1 MQTLG
6 RITAALLAAVGA
18 AAVLVAVRSAP
29 DVKRY
34 LKMRAM

>member
-6 RITAALLAAVGA
+6 RITAGLLAVAGAVA
-18 AAVLVAVRSAP
+18 LVVAVASAS

>member
-1 MQTLG
+1 MEILG
-6 RITAALLAAVGA
+6 RFTAGVLAVIGVLAVG
-18 AAVLVAVRSAP
+18 VAVASVP

>member
-6 RITAALLAAVGA
+6 RVTTAVLAAIG
-18 AAVLVAVRSAP
+18 LVAVGVAVASAP

>member
-6 RITAALLAAVGA
+6 RITAGLLAAAGA
-18 AAVLVAVRSAP
+18 AALVVAVASAP

>member
-1 MQTLG
+1 MQILG
-6 RITAALLAAVGA
+6 RVTTGVLAALG
-18 AAVLVAVRSAP
+18 LVAIGVVVASAP